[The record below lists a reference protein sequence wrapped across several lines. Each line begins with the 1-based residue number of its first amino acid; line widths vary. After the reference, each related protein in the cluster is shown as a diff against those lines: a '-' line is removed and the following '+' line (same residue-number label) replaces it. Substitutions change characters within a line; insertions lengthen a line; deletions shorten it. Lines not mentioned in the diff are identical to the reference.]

1 MLQSI
6 VHYGLHFVAIAG
18 IAYLYDR
25 NNWFK
30 YWLIL
35 LATMLVDLDHLLA
48 DPVFDPDRCG
58 IGFHP
63 LHSEIAITA
72 YVLGMI
78 FIKHRVWKLVFI
90 GLFFHMLTDFI
101 DCIWTYSKCATCLQ
115 DLSF

>member
-1 MLQSI
+1 MQQLI
-6 VHYGLHFVAIAG
+6 HYSLHFVAIGG

-25 NNWFK
+25 QNWLK

-35 LATMLVDLDHLLA
+35 AATMLVDLDHLLA
-48 DPVFDPDRCG
+48 TPIFDPDRCG

-78 FIKHRVWKLVFI
+78 FIKNKIFRLICI
-90 GLFFHMLTDFI
+90 GLFFHMFTDFI
-101 DCIWTYSKCATCLQ
+101 DCIWTYAKCATCLQ
-115 DLSF
+115 DVF